1 LCRYPRS
8 SEYHNQYGNKAT
20 NPVDRLDKTQ
30 TLPPVPKSQD
40 ELKSAS
46 MSYLIMNLLIN
57 VIGKEPL
64 KQVSICLATLV
75 TSLMNQRLMKIWS
88 MVSEL
93 KKEQLGWSRIL
104 QNISNKYIFWNE
116 WINVL
121 LLKPHSYSWI
131 CWPQTKMRIER

>member
-1 LCRYPRS
+1 M
-8 SEYHNQYGNKAT
+8 
-20 NPVDRLDKTQ
+20 
-30 TLPPVPKSQD
+30 PPVPKSQD

-46 MSYLIMNLLIN
+46 MSYLIMNLVIY

-93 KKEQLGWSRIL
+93 KKEQLG
-104 QNISNKYIFWNE
+104 
-116 WINVL
+116 
-121 LLKPHSYSWI
+121 
-131 CWPQTKMRIER
+131 

>member
-1 LCRYPRS
+1 M
-8 SEYHNQYGNKAT
+8 
-20 NPVDRLDKTQ
+20 
-30 TLPPVPKSQD
+30 PPVPKSQD

-46 MSYLIMNLLIN
+46 MSYSRMNLLIN

-93 KKEQLGWSRIL
+93 KKEQLG
-104 QNISNKYIFWNE
+104 
-116 WINVL
+116 
-121 LLKPHSYSWI
+121 
-131 CWPQTKMRIER
+131 